1 VVVGY
6 VNPLLTSV
14 RVTLAPGT
22 TPPEGS
28 VTTPVREAV
37 VCAHE
42 GQTISPHRQTNVRE
56 ARSQQRTST
65 PLQLPVGE
73 LGQKK
78 FLEFSFSINTSHH
91 TEV

>member
-1 VVVGY
+1 VVAVY

-14 RVTLAPGT
+14 SVTLAPGT

-28 VTTPVREAV
+28 VTTPAREAV

-42 GQTISPHRQTNVRE
+42 GQTISPNRQTKAREVQSQRRANAPLQPPVRE
-56 ARSQQRTST
+56 
-65 PLQLPVGE
+65 LD
-73 LGQKK
+73 QKK